1 MTSLSS
7 DPKLVSA
14 AISEA
19 LKEEPVEVNTVAPSD
34 NEVVLPGGYIS
45 PGGVLAKVAEVREL
59 TGADEEAI
67 SRAGSLGKSLTT
79 ILQRG
84 VVSIGEEPIGKHT
97 LDDMLSGDRD
107 ALLLAIRQ
115 ATFGDLVEY
124 RAICLCGADQTFE
137 IDLSKDIPTK
147 ELDNPV
153 QDRTWSTKTK
163 AGEVVL
169 ALPNGATQKQL
180 IEGLDKT
187 TAELGT
193 ALLAGCVQS
202 IGGKISTG
210 SSLVLN
216 LGMADREKLIAEI
229 VEKNPGPRL
238 GEVKKAC
245 QACGEDI
252 ETPLSLAALFRLQ

>member
-1 MTSLSS
+1 MTKLSS
-7 DPKLVSA
+7 DPKLISA

-19 LKEEPVEVNTVAPSD
+19 LKEEPVEVTTVAPSD
-34 NEVVLPGGYIS
+34 NEVVLPGGFIS
-45 PGGVLAKVAEVREL
+45 PGGILAKSAEVREL
-59 TGADEEAI
+59 NGADEEAI

-84 VVSIGEEPIGKHT
+84 VVAVGEEAVGKHT

-115 ATFGDLVEY
+115 ATFGNIVEY
-124 RAICLCGADQTFE
+124 RSICACGEDQVVE
-137 IDLSKDIPTK
+137 IDLSKDVPTK
-147 ELDNPV
+147 ELDNPI
-153 QDRTWSTKTK
+153 QDRLWTTKTK
-163 AGEVVL
+163 AGDVVL
-169 ALPNGATQKQL
+169 ALPNGSTQKQL
-180 IEGLDKT
+180 VEAMDKT

-193 ALLAGCVQS
+193 VLLAGCVQS

>member
-1 MTSLSS
+1 MTKLSS

-19 LKEEPVEVNTVAPSD
+19 LKEEPVEVTTVAPSD
-34 NEVVLPGGYIS
+34 NEVVLPGGFIS
-45 PGGVLAKVAEVREL
+45 PGGILAKSAEVREL
-59 TGADEEAI
+59 NGADEEAI

-84 VVSIGEEPIGKHT
+84 VVAVGEETVGKHT
-97 LDDMLSGDRD
+97 LGDMLSGDRD

-115 ATFGDLVEY
+115 ATFGNIVEY
-124 RAICLCGADQTFE
+124 RSICACGEDQVVE
-137 IDLSKDIPTK
+137 IDLSKDVPTK
-147 ELDNPV
+147 ELDNPI
-153 QDRTWSTKTK
+153 QDRLWTTKTK
-163 AGEVVL
+163 AGDVVL
-169 ALPNGATQKQL
+169 ALPNGSTQKQL
-180 IEGLDKT
+180 VEAMDKT

-193 ALLAGCVQS
+193 VLLAGCVQS

-210 SSLVLN
+210 SSSVLS
-216 LGMADREKLIAEI
+216 LGMSDREKLITEI

>member
-1 MTSLSS
+1 VTSLSS
-7 DPKLVSA
+7 DPKVISA
-14 AISEA
+14 AISET
-19 LKEEPVEVNTVAPSD
+19 LKEEPVEVTTVAPSD
-34 NEVVLPGGYIS
+34 NEVILPGGYVS
-45 PGGVLAKVAEVREL
+45 PGGILAKTAEVREL

-84 VVSIGEEPIGKHT
+84 VVAIGEEPVGKHT

-115 ATFGDLVEY
+115 ATFGTNVEY
-124 RAICLCGADQTFE
+124 RAICACGEDQVVD
-137 IDLSKDIPTK
+137 IDLSKDVPIK
-147 ELDNPV
+147 ELDNPI
-153 QDRTWSTKTK
+153 QDRLWTTKTK

-169 ALPNGATQKQL
+169 ALPNGSTQKQL
-180 IEGLDKT
+180 VEGLDKT

-193 ALLAGCVQS
+193 VLLAGCVQS
-202 IGGKISTG
+202 IDGKISVG
-210 SSLVLN
+210 SSSVLN

-252 ETPLSLAALFRLQ
+252 ETPLSLTALFRLQ

>member
-1 MTSLSS
+1 MTTLSS

-19 LKEEPVEVNTVAPSD
+19 LKEEPVEVTTIAPSD

-45 PGGVLAKVAEVREL
+45 PGGLLAKSAEVREL
-59 TGADEEAI
+59 NGADEEAI

-84 VVSIGEEPIGKHT
+84 VVTVGEEAVGKYT

-115 ATFGDLVEY
+115 ATFGNSVEY
-124 RAICLCGADQTFE
+124 RSICACGEDQVVE
-137 IDLSKDIPTK
+137 IDLSKDVPTK
-147 ELDNPV
+147 ELDNPI
-153 QDRTWSTKTK
+153 QDRLWTTKTK
-163 AGEVVL
+163 AGDVVL
-169 ALPNGATQKQL
+169 ALPNGSTQKQL
-180 IEGLDKT
+180 VEAMDKT

-193 ALLAGCVQS
+193 VLLAGCVQS
-202 IGGKISTG
+202 IGGQTSTG
-210 SSLVLN
+210 NSSVLK

-245 QACGEDI
+245 QACGEDM
-252 ETPLSLAALFRLQ
+252 ETPLSLTALFRL

>member
-19 LKEEPVEVNTVAPSD
+19 LKEEPVEVTTVAPSD
-34 NEVVLPGGYIS
+34 NEVVLPGGFIS
-45 PGGVLAKVAEVREL
+45 PGGILAKSAEVREL
-59 TGADEEAI
+59 NGADEEAI

-84 VVSIGEEPIGKHT
+84 VVAVGEEAVGKHT

-115 ATFGDLVEY
+115 ATFGNIVEY
-124 RAICLCGADQTFE
+124 RSICACGEDQVVE
-137 IDLSKDIPTK
+137 IDLSKDVPTK
-147 ELDNPV
+147 ELDNPI
-153 QDRTWSTKTK
+153 QDRLWTTKTK
-163 AGEVVL
+163 AGDVVL
-169 ALPNGATQKQL
+169 ALPNGSTQKQL
-180 IEGLDKT
+180 VEAMDKT

-193 ALLAGCVQS
+193 VLLAGCVQS

-210 SSLVLN
+210 SSSVLS
-216 LGMADREKLIAEI
+216 LGMSDREKLITEI

>member
-1 MTSLSS
+1 MTTLSS
-7 DPKLVSA
+7 DPKLVSS

-19 LKEEPVEVNTVAPSD
+19 LKEEPVEVTTVAPSD

-84 VVSIGEEPIGKHT
+84 VVAIGEEPIGKHT

-107 ALLLAIRQ
+107 SLLLAIRQ
-115 ATFGDLVEY
+115 ATFGNLVEY
-124 RAICLCGADQTFE
+124 RAICICGEDQIFD
-137 IDLSKDIPTK
+137 IDLSKDIPIK
-147 ELDNPV
+147 ELENPV
-153 QDRTWSTKTK
+153 QDRLWTTKTK
-163 AGEVVL
+163 AGEAVM
-169 ALPNGATQKQL
+169 ALPTGVTQKQL
-180 IEGLDKT
+180 VEGLEKT

-193 ALLAGCVQS
+193 VLLAGCVQS
-202 IGGKISTG
+202 IDGKISTG
-210 SSLVLN
+210 NSLVLN

-245 QACGEDI
+245 QACGEEL

>member
-1 MTSLSS
+1 MTKLSS
-7 DPKLVSA
+7 DPKLISA

-19 LKEEPVEVNTVAPSD
+19 LKEEPVEVTTVAPSD
-34 NEVVLPGGYIS
+34 NEVVLPGGFIS
-45 PGGVLAKVAEVREL
+45 PGGILAKSAEVREL
-59 TGADEEAI
+59 NGADEEAI

-84 VVSIGEEPIGKHT
+84 VVAVGEEAVGKHT

-115 ATFGDLVEY
+115 ATFGNIVEY
-124 RAICLCGADQTFE
+124 RSICACGEDQVVE
-137 IDLSKDIPTK
+137 IDLSKDVPTK
-147 ELDNPV
+147 ELDNPI
-153 QDRTWSTKTK
+153 QDRLWTTKTK
-163 AGEVVL
+163 AGDVVL
-169 ALPNGATQKQL
+169 ALPNGSTQKQL
-180 IEGLDKT
+180 VEAMDKT

-193 ALLAGCVQS
+193 VLLAGCVQS

-210 SSLVLN
+210 SSSVLS
-216 LGMADREKLIAEI
+216 LGMSDREKLITEI